1 MLTIYDLLEVSE
13 DASKEEIERSFE
25 RLLIK
30 YQTNPN
36 LDEKANKENEFIL
49 NKLKM
54 AHDILIDDEKRKKYD
69 NDLAK
74 KRAENLIKNVSVQK
88 RETSENQVPKVND
101 TVTQEEKVV
110 SKIEKYDE
118 EFDDSADYDESSN
131 DTEELSTQEKMRL
144 RKAAKK
150 EFNRKL
156 EKVKKAEEEYNNAYN
171 KVYKDYMKK
180 MGYKSKMPAPIK
192 KFITIVVFIL
202 VMIIVGFIAWHI
214 PPVKEMLVELYNE
227 NTVVRILT
235 DFIITTVKTI
245 FSKN

>member
-13 DASKEEIERSFE
+13 DASKEEIENSFG
-25 RLLIK
+25 RLLLK

-54 AHDILIDDEKRKKYD
+54 AHDILIDDDKRKKYD
-69 NDLAK
+69 SDLAK

-88 RETSENQVPKVND
+88 REEPEKRTPEVNSA
-101 TVTQEEKVV
+101 VVKEKVA
-110 SKIEKYDE
+110 SKTEKYDE
-118 EFDDSADYDESSN
+118 EFDDTEDYEESVN
-131 DTEELSTQEKMRL
+131 NTGELSSQEKMKL
-144 RKAAKK
+144 RKAAKE

-156 EKVKKAEEEYNNAYN
+156 EKAKKAEEEYNNAYN

-180 MGYKSKMPAPIK
+180 MGYKAKMPTPIK
-192 KFITIVVFIL
+192 KFITTIVFIL
-202 VMIIVGFIAWHI
+202 VMIVVGFIAWHI
-214 PPVKEMLVELYNE
+214 PPEKEMLVELYNE

-235 DFIITTVKTI
+235 DFVISTLKIV